1 MVLKETLT
9 REREEIKDEVQ
20 KELDDKIYEVTD
32 DPPKLELGDALANI
46 FGPEAEDTLDEKFV
60 NKKELEDEALENIKE
75 EYSFEEIKNAFD
87 EASIPHQLDFFY
99 GSSNENFVQAHN
111 FLSPSNDKR
120 EVIAFLISNVGQNL
134 MANNSLSIHI
144 ESGNIFYQNFNT
156 NKIF

>member
-75 EYSFEEIKNAFD
+75 EYSSEEIKM
-87 EASIPHQLDFFY
+87 PLMK
-99 GSSNENFVQAHN
+99 
-111 FLSPSNDKR
+111 LL
-120 EVIAFLISNVGQNL
+120 FLINL
-134 MANNSLSIHI
+134 IFSMVAAMKTLFKHI
-144 ESGNIFYQNFNT
+144 TFCHLVITKGKLLLFLYLMLV
-156 NKIF
+156 KI